1 MKLVVDMNLSPA
13 WVEVLR
19 EAGWET
25 IHWSE
30 VGQPTDPDEVILTWA
45 LEHQHIV
52 LTHDLDFGSILA
64 ATKASAPSVLQLR
77 GEDVSPDGSSAL
89 VMESLRRFETILK
102 AGALVSIDTRRQ
114 RARVLPITS

>member
-19 EAGWET
+19 EAGFET

-30 VGQPTDPDEVILTWA
+30 VGQPTDSDEVILTWA

-114 RARVLPITS
+114 RARVLPITT